1 MSKERP
7 KRNIIQ
13 KKYDDSDGIPWSEE
27 RVMRKVLYLSLKEF
41 RSAQKR
47 QLDDGT
53 TNSNGASLLAN
64 GQLNGSGSKGSHKE
78 DGSLRSQ
85 GLDGG
90 KYGEDGPAKKRPRL
104 QAQRKFAQSQP
115 NSPSTTPVK
124 VAEPGSLNTGLATVP
139 SSSLTSLSSSS
150 LSSSIQDLSRRKPKT
165 EDFLTFLCL
174 RGSSAL
180 PSNMAYFGSSQ
191 EEEDLEEEDEEE
203 EEEVRNGVHSHGGGS
218 SSQAS
223 ASASSSCHSTPRKG
237 KLPARQP
244 LNGHVFNSHSKAGTR
259 ESPRPKAGT
268 HGRDAPAPPLPPPP
282 PPPPPLLRERSERAE
297 AREHAREQQ
306 ALANARGSANGLPP
320 RRAAEE
326 LRKQVSKVNGL
337 TRAGSAQAVGGAKKS
352 RDFRL
357 PSKTVKKYTA
367 TVSKGHVTYTKA
379 KQKELGK
386 KTKLS
391 SSNKHNSAAS
401 ATSSANNH
409 NQHSQPAASNGL
421 ANSGKAAAPA
431 HHSNAKTRKQ
441 VLLSNGLHNVAAG
454 PRLNGRLNGQR
465 HNTLAKEDGQRQWQR
480 QQGQGE
486 CPGREGLRNS
496 KRRLEVV
503 LNSVG
508 TGVVEQ
514 KAKTTGN
521 EAKKAKLQPAPLET
535 RSSKKVANQEKAA
548 TQTTTP
554 TTPLS
559 NGHESETPPS
569 PKQTAPATP
578 HPPPTPP
585 PPPPPQQ
592 TPSTPAASAE
602 PVNQRPKRASAGK
615 LMLIRQAQQQQSRS
629 HSRSSSSSSPSSGQ
643 NHPQNPS
650 RASTTS
656 DPQQTSVSSSTTSS
670 LLASANNPGQLKPA
684 APRPADRDKDWEREK
699 ELTRQKER
707 EQEKE
712 WERQR
717 SRPEGWAALGEAP
730 VFRPVPREF
739 LDPLVYLD
747 AVREQAE
754 AAGMCRVVPPPD
766 WRPECKLS
774 EEMRFVTQVQRVH
787 MLGRRWGPN
796 VQRLACIRKH
806 LKSQGITMDEPPVI
820 GGCEVDLSRFFQL
833 INDMGGM
840 QQVMDLK
847 KWTKLADLLRI
858 PKSAQDRLAKLQ
870 EAYLQYILSYDSLS
884 AEERLRLQDG
894 VLQEKKNLES
904 RRGPLEGLSDSS
916 APSALVLPR
925 YEPKNGLVGGVVG
938 GATGNHRT
946 NGVYHRLKELEAQVK
961 AGRRRLFAQEKQGK
975 EDRQHGEEQQQ
986 QQPQP
991 PQQQQEEDSGVL
1003 IDQHKCINK
1012 GKSVS
1017 LTNFFRIARN
1027 TMTMC
1032 FNKEPGAADVEQEY
1046 WRIVEQRDSHVAVH
1060 CGKVDTS
1067 THGSGFPT
1075 GKSEPFSKHGWN
1087 LTVLPNNSGSILRHL
1102 GAVPGVTI
1110 PWLNIGMVFSTSC
1123 WSRDQNRLPY
1133 IDYLHTGADCIWYS
1147 VPAEEKAKLDKV
1159 VHTLLQANGTPGL
1172 EMLEK
1177 NIMISPEVLCREGIK
1192 VYRTVQRSGQFVV
1205 CYPGAFVSKVCCG
1218 YSVSETVHFA
1228 TPHWMNLGYQ
1238 AAKDLKC
1245 RRIAKPFSMEK
1256 LLYQIATAESKRDN
1270 GLLLT
1275 TISTL
1280 LKDLRNIEM
1289 RQRQELYKAGLHSSA
1304 RYGTHDGSLG
1314 PSEGRKKPRGKW
1326 LALESSERRCQICQ
1340 HLCYLSMVVQETDN
1354 VVFCLECALRYVE
1367 KHKSCRGL
1375 KMMYRYDEEQINSLV
1390 NQVCGR
1396 AMLKNGSSGVGGGVV
1411 VSRGGGDPC
1420 HGLSPPKA
1428 SPAKRGP
1435 RKRATVEVSLARLSS
1450 SHIPKA
1456 AAVS

>member
-47 QLDDGT
+47 QLDGDGT
-53 TNSNGASLLAN
+53 PNSNGSLAN

-85 GLDGG
+85 GHGSRE
-90 KYGEDGPAKKRPRL
+90 YCEDGPAKKRPRL

-124 VAEPGSLNTGLATVP
+124 
-139 SSSLTSLSSSS
+139 
-150 LSSSIQDLSRRKPKT
+150 DLSRRKPKT

-191 EEEDLEEEDEEE
+191 EEDDLEEDDEEEE
-203 EEEVRNGVHSHGGGS
+203 EEEVRNGGGIHSHGWGS
-218 SSQAS
+218 NSQ

-244 LNGHVFNSHSKAGTR
+244 LNGHVFNSHGKAGTR

-306 ALANARGSANGLPP
+306 ALANSRGSANGLPP

-441 VLLSNGLHNVAAG
+441 VLLSNGLHTVAAG
-454 PRLNGRLNGQR
+454 ARLNGRLNGQR
-465 HNTLAKEDGQRQWQR
+465 HNTLAKEDGQRQCQ
-480 QQGQGE
+480 QGE

-503 LNSVG
+503 LHSVG
-508 TGVVEQ
+508 TGVIEQ
-514 KAKTTGN
+514 KAKTTGT
-521 EAKKAKLQPAPLET
+521 EAKKAKLQPTPLET
-535 RSSKKVANQEKAA
+535 RSSSKKAANQDKAA
-548 TQTTTP
+548 TQITTP
-554 TTPLS
+554 TTPVS
-559 NGHESETPPS
+559 NGHESDTSLTPQQTPPV
-569 PKQTAPATP
+569 TP
-578 HPPPTPP
+578 LPPPTPP
-585 PPPPPQQ
+585 PQQ
-592 TPSTPAASAE
+592 TPPPSTPAANAE

-629 HSRSSSSSSPSSGQ
+629 HGRSSSSSSPSSGQ
-643 NHPQNPS
+643 NHTQNPS

-656 DPQQTSVSSSTTSS
+656 DPQQTSVSSSSTTSS
-670 LLASANNPGQLKPA
+670 PLTSTNNPGQLKPA
-684 APRPADRDKDWEREK
+684 ALRPADRDKDWEHEK
-699 ELTRQKER
+699 EMARQKER

-739 LDPLVYLD
+739 QDPLVYLD

-754 AAGMCRVVPPPD
+754 VAGMCRVVPPPD

-884 AEERLRLQDG
+884 ADERLRLQDE
-894 VLQEKKNLES
+894 VLHEKKNLES

-925 YEPKNGLVGGVVG
+925 YEPKNGLVGGIVG
-938 GATGNHRT
+938 GATGNHRN

-975 EDRQHGEEQQQ
+975 EDRQHGEEQQE
-986 QQPQP
+986 
-991 PQQQQEEDSGVL
+991 EEDRGVL
-1003 IDQHKCINK
+1003 SDQHKCINK

-1032 FNKEPGAADVEQEY
+1032 FNKEPGAADVEEEY

-1275 TISTL
+1275 TISAL

-1289 RQRQELYKAGLHSSA
+1289 RQRQELYKAGLLSSA

-1314 PSEGRKKPRGKW
+1314 PSEARKKPRGKW

-1396 AMLKNGSSGVGGGVV
+1396 AMLKNGGGGGGVV
-1411 VSRGGGDPC
+1411 VSAVGGDPC
-1420 HGLSPPKA
+1420 HGLSPAKA

>member
-47 QLDDGT
+47 QLDGDGT
-53 TNSNGASLLAN
+53 PNSNGSLAN

-85 GLDGG
+85 GHGSRE
-90 KYGEDGPAKKRPRL
+90 YGEDGPAKKRPRL

-124 VAEPGSLNTGLATVP
+124 
-139 SSSLTSLSSSS
+139 
-150 LSSSIQDLSRRKPKT
+150 DLSRRKPKT

-191 EEEDLEEEDEEE
+191 EEEDLEEDDEEE
-203 EEEVRNGVHSHGGGS
+203 EEEVRNGGGIHSHGGGS
-218 SSQAS
+218 NSQ

-244 LNGHVFNSHSKAGTR
+244 LNGHVLNSHGKAGTR
-259 ESPRPKAGT
+259 ESPRPKSGT

-297 AREHAREQQ
+297 AREHVREQQ
-306 ALANARGSANGLPP
+306 ALASGRGSANGLPP

-401 ATSSANNH
+401 APSSANNH

-454 PRLNGRLNGQR
+454 ARLNGRLNGQR
-465 HNTLAKEDGQRQWQR
+465 HNTLGKEDGQRQCQ
-480 QQGQGE
+480 QGE

-508 TGVVEQ
+508 TGVIEQ
-514 KAKTTGN
+514 KAKSTGT

-535 RSSKKVANQEKAA
+535 RSSSKKAANQERAA

-554 TTPLS
+554 TTPVS

-569 PKQTAPATP
+569 PKQTPPVTP
-578 HPPPTPP
+578 LPPPTPP
-585 PPPPPQQ
+585 PQQ
-592 TPSTPAASAE
+592 TPPPTTPAANAE

-643 NHPQNPS
+643 NHLQNPS

-670 LLASANNPGQLKPA
+670 PLTSTNNPGQLKPA
-684 APRPADRDKDWEREK
+684 AFRPADRDKEWEREK
-699 ELTRQKER
+699 EMMRQTER

-717 SRPEGWAALGEAP
+717 SRPEGWEALGEVPA
-730 VFRPVPREF
+730 FRPAPREF
-739 LDPLVYLD
+739 QDPLVYLD

-884 AEERLRLQDG
+884 AEERLRLQAE
-894 VLQEKKNLES
+894 VLQEKKNLEA
-904 RRGPLEGLSDSS
+904 RRGPLEGLSDSL

-925 YEPKNGLVGGVVG
+925 YEPKNGLVGGIVG

-975 EDRQHGEEQQQ
+975 EDRQHGEEQQ
-986 QQPQP
+986 
-991 PQQQQEEDSGVL
+991 EEDSGVL
-1003 IDQHKCINK
+1003 SDQHKCINK

-1032 FNKEPGAADVEQEY
+1032 FNKEPGAAEVEEEY

-1289 RQRQELYKAGLHSSA
+1289 RQRQELFKAGLLSSA
-1304 RYGTHDGSLG
+1304 RYGTHDSNLG
-1314 PSEGRKKPRGKW
+1314 PGEGRKKPRGKW

-1396 AMLKNGSSGVGGGVV
+1396 AMLKNGGGGGGGVV
-1411 VSRGGGDPC
+1411 VSAVGGDPC
-1420 HGLSPPKA
+1420 HGISPAKA

>member
-1 MSKERP
+1 MMPFSFASYLFIALMLSDHGVVGKMRP
-7 KRNIIQ
+7 LN
-13 KKYDDSDGIPWSEE
+13 DDSDGIPWSEE

-41 RSAQKR
+41 RTAQKR
-47 QLDDGT
+47 QLDGDGT
-53 TNSNGASLLAN
+53 TNSNGSLAN

-78 DGSLRSQ
+78 DGSLRRQ
-85 GLDGG
+85 GLKGS
-90 KYGEDGPAKKRPRL
+90 GEYCEDSPAKKRPRL

-115 NSPSTTPVK
+115 NSPSTTPIK
-124 VAEPGSLNTGLATVP
+124 VADSGGLNAGLSTVP
-139 SSSLTSLSSSS
+139 STSLSSLSASS

-191 EEEDLEEEDEEE
+191 EEEDLEEDDEEE
-203 EEEVRNGVHSHGGGS
+203 EEEVRNGGGVHSAGS
-218 SSQAS
+218 SSQ

-244 LNGHVFNSHSKAGTR
+244 LNGHGKDGVR
-259 ESPRPKAGT
+259 
-268 HGRDAPAPPLPPPP
+268 
-282 PPPPPLLRERSERAE
+282 
-297 AREHAREQQ
+297 
-306 ALANARGSANGLPP
+306 
-320 RRAAEE
+320 
-326 LRKQVSKVNGL
+326 VSKVNGL
-337 TRAGSAQAVGGAKKS
+337 TRAGSAQAVNGAKKS

-401 ATSSANNH
+401 APSSANNH

-454 PRLNGRLNGQR
+454 GRPNGRLNGQR
-465 HNTLAKEDGQRQWQR
+465 HNTLAKEDAQKLC

-486 CPGREGLRNS
+486 CHGREGLRNS
-496 KRRLEVV
+496 KRRLEVL

-508 TGVVEQ
+508 TGVVEH
-514 KAKTTGN
+514 KAKTHGT
-521 EAKKAKLQPAPLET
+521 EAKKAKLQSTPLET
-535 RSSKKVANQEKAA
+535 RSSSKKVANQEKAT
-548 TQTTTP
+548 TQNTSSTTP
-554 TTPLS
+554 IS

-569 PKQTAPATP
+569 PKQTQPV
-578 HPPPTPP
+578 TPP
-585 PPPPPQQ
+585 PSSTLSPQQ
-592 TPSTPAASAE
+592 TLPPSTPAANAE

-615 LMLIRQAQQQQSRS
+615 LMLIRQAQQQSRS
-629 HSRSSSSSSPSSGQ
+629 HGRSASSPSLGQ
-643 NHPQNPS
+643 NHSPNPS
-650 RASTTS
+650 HVSTTS
-656 DPQQTSVSSSTTSS
+656 DPQQTSVSSSTSSPLTSTNS
-670 LLASANNPGQLKPA
+670 PGQLKPA
-684 APRPADRDKDWEREK
+684 ALRAVDRDKEWEREK

-712 WERQR
+712 WERHR
-717 SRPEGWAALGEAP
+717 SKPEGWAALGEVP
-730 VFRPVPREF
+730 IFRPAPREF
-739 LDPLVYLD
+739 QDPLVYLD

-754 AAGMCRVVPPPD
+754 VAGMCRVAPPPD

-870 EAYLQYILSYDSLS
+870 EAYLQYILSYDSLG
-884 AEERLRLQDG
+884 AEERLGLQTD
-894 VLQEKKNLES
+894 VLQEKKDLES
-904 RRGPLEGLSDSS
+904 RRGPLEGLADSS
-916 APSALVLPR
+916 APGAFSLPR
-925 YEPKNGLVGGVVG
+925 YEPKNGLVGGIVG

-946 NGVYHRLKELEAQVK
+946 NGVYHHLKELEAQVK

-975 EDRQHGEEQQQ
+975 EDRQHAEEQ
-986 QQPQP
+986 
-991 PQQQQEEDSGVL
+991 EVEDRGVL
-1003 IDQHKCINK
+1003 SDQHKCIYK

-1032 FNKEPGAADVEQEY
+1032 FNKEPSAAEVEQEY
-1046 WRIVEQRDSHVAVH
+1046 WRIVEQRDCHVAVH

-1087 LTVLPNNSGSILRHL
+1087 LNVLPNNSGSILRHL

-1147 VPAEEKAKLDKV
+1147 IPAEEKAKLNKV

-1205 CYPGAFVSKVCCG
+1205 CFPGAFVSKVCCG

-1245 RRIAKPFSMEK
+1245 RCIAKPFSMEK

-1289 RQRQELYKAGLHSSA
+1289 RQRQELYKAGLLSSA

-1314 PSEGRKKPRGKW
+1314 PIEGRKKPRGKW
-1326 LALESSERRCQICQ
+1326 LTLESSERRCQICQ
-1340 HLCYLSMVVQETDN
+1340 HLCYLSMVVRETDN

-1390 NQVCGR
+1390 SQVCGR
-1396 AMLKNGSSGVGGGVV
+1396 AMLKNGGSIDAGGVI
-1411 VSRGGGDPC
+1411 VSGGGGDPC
-1420 HGLSPPKA
+1420 HGLSPAKA

-1450 SHIPKA
+1450 SHMPKA

>member
-1 MSKERP
+1 QVHHDP
-7 KRNIIQ
+7 KDLVVQ
-13 KKYDDSDGIPWSEE
+13 SLDDSDGIPWSEE

-47 QLDDGT
+47 QLDGDGT
-53 TNSNGASLLAN
+53 TNSNGSLAN
-64 GQLNGSGSKGSHKE
+64 GQLNGSGSKGSHKQ

-85 GLDGG
+85 GRDGSSE
-90 KYGEDGPAKKRPRL
+90 YCEDSPAKKRPRL

-115 NSPSTTPVK
+115 NSPSTTPIK
-124 VAEPGSLNTGLATVP
+124 VADS
-139 SSSLTSLSSSS
+139 
-150 LSSSIQDLSRRKPKT
+150 DLSRRKPKT

-191 EEEDLEEEDEEE
+191 EEEDLEEDEEE
-203 EEEVRNGVHSHGGGS
+203 EEEDVRNGGGIHAHGAGS
-218 SSQAS
+218 
-223 ASASSSCHSTPRKG
+223 
-237 KLPARQP
+237 
-244 LNGHVFNSHSKAGTR
+244 R
-259 ESPRPKAGT
+259 E
-268 HGRDAPAPPLPPPP
+268 
-282 PPPPPLLRERSERAE
+282 
-297 AREHAREQQ
+297 
-306 ALANARGSANGLPP
+306 
-320 RRAAEE
+320 
-326 LRKQVSKVNGL
+326 VSKVNGL
-337 TRAGSAQAVGGAKKS
+337 TRAGSAQAVGSAKKS

-391 SSNKHNSAAS
+391 SNNKHNS
-401 ATSSANNH
+401 T
-409 NQHSQPAASNGL
+409 
-421 ANSGKAAAPA
+421 

-441 VLLSNGLHNVAAG
+441 VLLSNGLHNVAASA
-454 PRLNGRLNGQR
+454 RLNGRLNGQR
-465 HNTLAKEDGQRQWQR
+465 HNTVAKEDGQKRW

-514 KAKTTGN
+514 KSKTTGTD
-521 EAKKAKLQPAPLET
+521 AKKARVQPTPLET
-535 RSSKKVANQEKAA
+535 PAN
-548 TQTTTP
+548 T
-554 TTPLS
+554 
-559 NGHESETPPS
+559 
-569 PKQTAPATP
+569 
-578 HPPPTPP
+578 
-585 PPPPPQQ
+585 
-592 TPSTPAASAE
+592 E

-629 HSRSSSSSSPSSGQ
+629 HGRSASSSSPSSGQ

-650 RASTTS
+650 R
-656 DPQQTSVSSSTTSS
+656 
-670 LLASANNPGQLKPA
+670 
-684 APRPADRDKDWEREK
+684 
-699 ELTRQKER
+699 
-707 EQEKE
+707 EKE

-717 SRPEGWAALGEAP
+717 SRPEGWAALGEVP

-739 LDPLVYLD
+739 QDPLVYLD

-884 AEERLRLQDG
+884 AEERLRLQAE

-904 RRGPLEGLSDSS
+904 RWGPLEGLSDCS

-925 YEPKNGLVGGVVG
+925 YEPKNGLVGGIVG
-938 GATGNHRT
+938 GATGHHRT
-946 NGVYHRLKELEAQVK
+946 NGVYHRLKELEAQDK
-961 AGRRRLFAQEKQGK
+961 AGRRRLFTQEKQGK
-975 EDRQHGEEQQQ
+975 EDRQHGAE
-986 QQPQP
+986 
-991 PQQQQEEDSGVL
+991 QQEEEDRGVL
-1003 IDQHKCINK
+1003 SDQHKCIYK

-1027 TMTMC
+1027 IMTMC
-1032 FNKEPGAADVEQEY
+1032 FNKEPGAAEVEQEY
-1046 WRIVEQRDSHVAVH
+1046 WRIVEQQDCHVAVH

-1147 VPAEEKAKLDKV
+1147 IPAEEKSKLDKV
-1159 VHTLLQANGTPGL
+1159 VHTLLQANGTAGL

-1177 NIMISPEVLCREGIK
+1177 NIMVSISPEVLCREGIK

-1205 CYPGAFVSKVCCG
+1205 CFPGAFVSKVCCG
-1218 YSVSETVHFA
+1218 YSVSETVYFA

-1245 RRIAKPFSMEK
+1245 RHIAKPFSMEK

-1275 TISTL
+1275 TISAL

-1289 RQRQELYKAGLHSSA
+1289 RQRQELYKAGLLSSA
-1304 RYGTHDGSLG
+1304 RYGTHDSSLG
-1314 PSEGRKKPRGKW
+1314 PGEGRKKPRGKW

-1396 AMLKNGSSGVGGGVV
+1396 AMLKNSGGGGVV
-1411 VSRGGGDPC
+1411 VVSGGGGDPC
-1420 HGLSPPKA
+1420 HGLSPAKA

-1450 SHIPKA
+1450 SHMPKA

>member
-1 MSKERP
+1 YKRRKK
-7 KRNIIQ
+7 KRN
-13 KKYDDSDGIPWSEE
+13 DDSDGIPWSEE

-41 RSAQKR
+41 RTAQKR
-47 QLDDGT
+47 QLDGDGT
-53 TNSNGASLLAN
+53 TNSNGPLAN
-64 GQLNGSGSKGSHKE
+64 GQLNGSVSKGIHKE

-85 GLDGG
+85 GLHGSN
-90 KYGEDGPAKKRPRL
+90 KYGEDSPAKKRPRL

-115 NSPSTTPVK
+115 NSPSTTPIK
-124 VAEPGSLNTGLATVP
+124 VADP
-139 SSSLTSLSSSS
+139 SSLTSGL
-150 LSSSIQDLSRRKPKT
+150 RKPKT

-191 EEEDLEEEDEEE
+191 EEEDLEDEEE
-203 EEEVRNGVHSHGGGS
+203 EEEDEE
-218 SSQAS
+218 AS
-223 ASASSSCHSTPRKG
+223 TSSSCNSTPRKG

-244 LNGHVFNSHSKAGTR
+244 LNGHGKIQTGAQDKA
-259 ESPRPKAGT
+259 
-268 HGRDAPAPPLPPPP
+268 
-282 PPPPPLLRERSERAE
+282 ERSERAE
-297 AREHAREQQ
+297 ARELAREQQ
-306 ALANARGSANGLPP
+306 AMASSRGSAYGMTS

-326 LRKQVSKVNGL
+326 LRKQISKVNGL
-337 TRAGSAQAVGGAKKS
+337 TWAGSAQAVSGAKKS
-352 RDFRL
+352 HDLRL

-401 ATSSANNH
+401 AS
-409 NQHSQPAASNGL
+409 
-421 ANSGKAAAPA
+421 
-431 HHSNAKTRKQ
+431 SNAKTRKQ
-441 VLLSNGLHNVAAG
+441 VLLSNGLHNVAASAR
-454 PRLNGRLNGQR
+454 PNGRLNGQW
-465 HNTLAKEDGQRQWQR
+465 HNALAKEDAQKQC
-480 QQGQGE
+480 QQAHVE

-503 LNSVG
+503 LNSVSAA
-508 TGVVEQ
+508 VVEQ
-514 KAKTTGN
+514 KAKTSGA
-521 EAKKAKLQPAPLET
+521 EAKK
-535 RSSKKVANQEKAA
+535 
-548 TQTTTP
+548 
-554 TTPLS
+554 
-559 NGHESETPPS
+559 
-569 PKQTAPATP
+569 
-578 HPPPTPP
+578 
-585 PPPPPQQ
+585 
-592 TPSTPAASAE
+592 

-615 LMLIRQAQQQQSRS
+615 LMLIRQAQQQQNRS
-629 HSRSSSSSSPSSGQ
+629 HGRSSSSSSPSLGHNSS
-643 NHPQNPS
+643 PNP
-650 RASTTS
+650 
-656 DPQQTSVSSSTTSS
+656 
-670 LLASANNPGQLKPA
+670 K
-684 APRPADRDKDWEREK
+684 
-699 ELTRQKER
+699 
-707 EQEKE
+707 
-712 WERQR
+712 
-717 SRPEGWAALGEAP
+717 GWGALDEVP
-730 VFRPVPREF
+730 VFRPGPREF
-739 LDPLVYLD
+739 QDPLVYLD

-754 AAGMCRVVPPPD
+754 VAGMCRVVPPQD
-766 WRPECKLS
+766 WRPECKLN

-884 AEERLRLQDG
+884 AEERLRLLGD
-894 VLQEKKNLES
+894 VLLEKKNLES
-904 RRGPLEGLSDSS
+904 RQGPLEGLSDSS
-916 APSALVLPR
+916 APSGLSLPR
-925 YEPKNGLVGGVVG
+925 YEPKNGLVGGIVG
-938 GATGNHRT
+938 GTTGNHRT

-961 AGRRRLFAQEKQGK
+961 AGRRRLFAQEKHGK
-975 EDRQHGEEQQQ
+975 EDKQHGEE
-986 QQPQP
+986 
-991 PQQQQEEDSGVL
+991 EAKEDRGVL
-1003 IDQHKCINK
+1003 SDQYKCIYK

-1032 FNKEPGAADVEQEY
+1032 FNKEPGAAEVEQEY

-1087 LTVLPNNSGSILRHL
+1087 LTVLPNNAGSILRHL

-1205 CYPGAFVSKVCCG
+1205 CFPGAFVSKVCCG

-1228 TPHWMNLGYQ
+1228 TPQWMNLGYE

-1245 RRIAKPFSMEK
+1245 RCIAKPFSMEK

-1280 LKDLRNIEM
+1280 LKDLRNIELH
-1289 RQRQELYKAGLHSSA
+1289 QRRELYNAGLHSSA

-1326 LALESSERRCQICQ
+1326 LALESLERRCQICQ

-1375 KMMYRYDEEQINSLV
+1375 KMMYRYDEEQITSLV

-1396 AMLKNGSSGVGGGVV
+1396 AMLKNGGGVI
-1411 VSRGGGDPC
+1411 
-1420 HGLSPPKA
+1420 SPAKT

-1450 SHIPKA
+1450 IHMPKA

>member
-1 MSKERP
+1 MTKERP

-27 RVMRKVLYLSLKEF
+27 RMMRKVLYLSLKEF
-41 RSAQKR
+41 RTAQKR
-47 QLDDGT
+47 QLDGDGT
-53 TNSNGASLLAN
+53 TNPNGSLAN
-64 GQLNGSGSKGSHKE
+64 GQLNGSISKGCHKE
-78 DGSLRSQ
+78 DCSLRSQ
-85 GLDGG
+85 GLHGSS
-90 KYGEDGPAKKRPRL
+90 KYAEDSPAKKRPRL

-124 VAEPGSLNTGLATVP
+124 VADTGSLNGSLSTAP
-139 SSSLTSLSSSS
+139 STSLSSLSSSS

-174 RGSSAL
+174 RGSTAL

-191 EEEDLEEEDEEE
+191 EEEDLEEEEEEE
-203 EEEVRNGVHSHGGGS
+203 EEEVRSGTGGHTHGAGG

-223 ASASSSCHSTPRKG
+223 TASSCSSTPRKG

-244 LNGHVFNSHSKAGTR
+244 LNGHVFNNHSKAGTR
-259 ESPRPKAGT
+259 ESPRPKAGSNS
-268 HGRDAPAPPLPPPP
+268 RDTSAPQL

-297 AREHAREQQ
+297 AREHARELQ
-306 ALANARGSANGLPP
+306 ALAISRGTANGLPS

-326 LRKQVSKVNGL
+326 LRKQISKVNGM
-337 TRAGSAQAVGGAKKS
+337 TRAGSAHAVGGAKKS
-352 RDFRL
+352 HDLRL

-379 KQKELGK
+379 RQKELGK

-401 ATSSANNH
+401 ASSSANNH
-409 NQHSQPAASNGL
+409 NQHSQPAASSRL
-421 ANSGKAAAPA
+421 ANSGKAAATA

-441 VLLSNGLHNVAAG
+441 VLLSNGLHKAAASVR
-454 PRLNGRLNGQR
+454 PNGRLNGQW
-465 HNTLAKEDGQRQWQR
+465 HNGSAKEDGLKQCQP
-480 QQGQGE
+480 GHGE

-503 LNSVG
+503 LNSVS
-508 TGVVEQ
+508 TEVVAQ
-514 KAKTTGN
+514 KAKTSGS

-535 RSSKKVANQEKAA
+535 RSSSKKVASEEKAA
-548 TQTTTP
+548 KQNGAP

-559 NGHESETPPS
+559 NGHDSEKPAP
-569 PKQTAPATP
+569 PKQTQPAAPLSAT
-578 HPPPTPP
+578 T
-585 PPPPPQQ
+585 PPPQQ
-592 TPSTPAASAE
+592 MPPPSTPAANAE

-629 HSRSSSSSSPSSGQ
+629 HGRSSSSSSTSTSSPSVGH
-643 NHPQNPS
+643 NNAPNPS

-656 DPQQTSVSSSTTSS
+656 DPQQTSVSSPSSCTNSST
-670 LLASANNPGQLKPA
+670 LPSANTPGPIKPA
-684 APRPADRDKDWEREK
+684 ALRLADRDKEWEREK

-712 WERQR
+712 RDRQR
-717 SRPEGWAALGEAP
+717 SKPDGWAALGEVP
-730 VFRPVPREF
+730 VFRPAPREF
-739 LDPLVYLD
+739 QDPLVYLD

-754 AAGMCRVVPPPD
+754 VAGMCRVVPPQD
-766 WRPECKLS
+766 WRPECKLN

-884 AEERLRLQDG
+884 AEERLRLLGD
-894 VLQEKKNLES
+894 VLQERKTLES
-904 RRGPLEGLSDSS
+904 RQGPLEGLSDS
-916 APSALVLPR
+916 AAHALPR
-925 YEPKNGLVGGVVG
+925 YEPKNGLVGGIVG
-938 GATGNHRT
+938 GTTGNHRA
-946 NGVYHRLKELEAQVK
+946 NGVYHRLKCLKELEAQVK

-975 EDRQHGEEQQQ
+975 EDRQNGEQHA
-986 QQPQP
+986 
-991 PQQQQEEDSGVL
+991 EEERGVL
-1003 IDQHKCINK
+1003 SDQYKCIYK

-1032 FNKEPGAADVEQEY
+1032 FNKEPGAAEVEQEY
-1046 WRIVEQRDSHVAVH
+1046 WRIVEQRDAHVAVH

-1205 CYPGAFVSKVCCG
+1205 CFPGAFVSKVCCG

-1245 RRIAKPFSMEK
+1245 RCVAKPFSMEK
-1256 LLYQIATAESKRDN
+1256 LLYQIATAETKRDN

-1275 TISTL
+1275 TISAL
-1280 LKDLRNIEM
+1280 LEDLRNIELH
-1289 RQRQELYKAGLHSSA
+1289 QREELYKAGLLSSA
-1304 RYGTHDGSLG
+1304 RYGTHDGNFG
-1314 PSEGRKKPRGKW
+1314 PADGRKKPRGKW
-1326 LALESSERRCQICQ
+1326 LALESLERRCQICQ

-1396 AMLKNGSSGVGGGVV
+1396 AMLKNGGVGIGGGGAVILSGGGVGV
-1411 VSRGGGDPC
+1411 DSC
-1420 HGLSPPKA
+1420 HTLSPAKA

-1435 RKRATVEVSLARLSS
+1435 RKRTTVEVSLARLSS
-1450 SHIPKA
+1450 IHMPKA

>member
-1 MSKERP
+1 MCIQRRKYLWHTAKNCEETSEKVREKEMQMNF
-7 KRNIIQ
+7 K
-13 KKYDDSDGIPWSEE
+13 DDSDGIPWSEE

-47 QLDDGT
+47 QPDGDGT
-53 TNSNGASLLAN
+53 TNSNGSLAN
-64 GQLNGSGSKGSHKE
+64 GQLNGSGSKGHKE

-85 GLDGG
+85 GLDGSSE
-90 KYGEDGPAKKRPRL
+90 YCEDSPAKKRPRL

-124 VAEPGSLNTGLATVP
+124 VADPGSLNTAVATVP
-139 SSSLTSLSSSS
+139 SSSLSSLSSSS

-180 PSNMAYFGSSQ
+180 PAQQHG
-191 EEEDLEEEDEEE
+191 LLWKLP
-203 EEEVRNGVHSHGGGS
+203 GGGGPGGGGRGGGGGGEERWRHPLS
-218 SSQAS
+218 RRGKQQPCLGLLP
-223 ASASSSCHSTPRKG
+223 SCHSTPCKG
-237 KLPARQP
+237 KLPARQ
-244 LNGHVFNSHSKAGTR
+244 
-259 ESPRPKAGT
+259 
-268 HGRDAPAPPLPPPP
+268 LPTG
-282 PPPPPLLRERSERAE
+282 
-297 AREHAREQQ
+297 
-306 ALANARGSANGLPP
+306 N
-320 RRAAEE
+320 
-326 LRKQVSKVNGL
+326 VSKVNGL
-337 TRAGSAQAVGGAKKS
+337 TRAGSAQAAGGAKKS

-391 SSNKHNSAAS
+391 SSNKHNSAAP
-401 ATSSANNH
+401 APSSANNH

-454 PRLNGRLNGQR
+454 ARLNGRLNGQR
-465 HNTLAKEDGQRQWQR
+465 HNTLAKEDGQRQC

-508 TGVVEQ
+508 TAVVEQ
-514 KAKTTGN
+514 KAKSAGT
-521 EAKKAKLQPAPLET
+521 EAKKAKLQPTPLET
-535 RSSKKVANQEKAA
+535 RSSSKKVANQEKAA
-548 TQTTTP
+548 TQIAAP
-554 TTPLS
+554 TTPVS

-569 PKQTAPATP
+569 PKQAPTVT
-578 HPPPTPP
+578 PPPTPP
-585 PPPPPQQ
+585 PQQAPP
-592 TPSTPAASAE
+592 PSTPAANAE

-629 HSRSSSSSSPSSGQ
+629 HGRNSSSSSPSSGQ

-656 DPQQTSVSSSTTSS
+656 DPQQTSVSSSSTNSS
-670 LLASANNPGQLKPA
+670 LLTSANSPGQLKPA
-684 APRPADRDKDWEREK
+684 ALRPAERDKEWEREK

-717 SRPEGWAALGEAP
+717 SRPEGWAALGEVP
-730 VFRPVPREF
+730 VFRPAPREF
-739 LDPLVYLD
+739 QDPLVYLD

-754 AAGMCRVVPPPD
+754 AAGMCRVVPPQD

-884 AEERLRLQDG
+884 AEERLRLQAE

-904 RRGPLEGLSDSS
+904 RRGPLEGLMDSS
-916 APSALVLPR
+916 APSALILPR
-925 YEPKNGLVGGVVG
+925 YEPKNGLVGGIVG
-938 GATGNHRT
+938 GATGHQRT
-946 NGVYHRLKELEAQVK
+946 NGVYHHLKELEAQVK

-975 EDRQHGEEQQQ
+975 EDRQHGEEQ
-986 QQPQP
+986 
-991 PQQQQEEDSGVL
+991 EEEQDRGVL
-1003 IDQHKCINK
+1003 SDQHKCIYK

-1032 FNKEPGAADVEQEY
+1032 FNKEPGAAEVEQEY

-1147 VPAEEKAKLDKV
+1147 IPAEEKAKLDKV

-1205 CYPGAFVSKVCCG
+1205 CFPGAFVSKVCCG

-1245 RRIAKPFSMEK
+1245 RHIAKPFSMEK

-1275 TISTL
+1275 TISAL

-1289 RQRQELYKAGLHSSA
+1289 HQRQELYKAGLHSSA

-1375 KMMYRYDEEQINSLV
+1375 KMMYRYDEDQINSLV

-1396 AMLKNGSSGVGGGVV
+1396 AMLKNNGGGGGGGGVV
-1411 VSRGGGDPC
+1411 VSGGGGPC
-1420 HGLSPPKA
+1420 LGLSPAKA

>member
-27 RVMRKVLYLSLKEF
+27 RVVRKVLYLSLKEF
-41 RSAQKR
+41 KSAQKR
-47 QLDDGT
+47 QLDGT
-53 TNSNGASLLAN
+53 TNPNGSLAN
-64 GQLNGSGSKGSHKE
+64 GQLNGSGSKGGHKDDGCSRSQSL
-78 DGSLRSQ
+78 DGSSE
-85 GLDGG
+85 
-90 KYGEDGPAKKRPRL
+90 YSEDGPAKKRPRL

-124 VAEPGSLNTGLATVP
+124 VADPGGISASLPAVP
-139 SSSLTSLSSSS
+139 SSSS
-150 LSSSIQDLSRRKPKT
+150 LSSLSSSLLSSYIQDLSRRKPKT

-174 RGSSAL
+174 RGSPAL
-180 PSNMAYFGSSQ
+180 PNNMAYFGSSQ
-191 EEEDLEEEDEEE
+191 EEEDLEEDDEEE
-203 EEEVRNGVHSHGGGS
+203 EEEVRSGGGIHPHGGGN

-223 ASASSSCHSTPRKG
+223 ASSSSCHSTPRKG
-237 KLPARQP
+237 KPPARQP
-244 LNGHVFNSHSKAGTR
+244 LNGHVFNGHGKAGTR
-259 ESPRPKAGT
+259 ESPRPKGGA
-268 HGRDAPAPPLPPPP
+268 HGRDTPAPPLPPPP

-297 AREHAREQQ
+297 AREQAREQQ
-306 ALANARGSANGLPP
+306 AMASSRGSAANGLPH
-320 RRAAEE
+320 RRAAAEE

-337 TRAGSAQAVGGAKKS
+337 TRAGLAHAAGGAKKS

-379 KQKELGK
+379 KQRELGK

-391 SSNKHNSAAS
+391 SSNKHNNSS
-401 ATSSANNH
+401 ATTAPSSANNH

-421 ANSGKAAAPA
+421 ANSGKAAALA

-441 VLLSNGLHNVAAG
+441 VLLSNGLHKVAAG
-454 PRLNGRLNGQR
+454 TRLNGRLNGQR
-465 HNTLAKEDGQRQWQR
+465 HNTLAKEDGQRQ
-480 QQGQGE
+480 GQVE

-503 LNSVG
+503 LNAVG
-508 TGVVEQ
+508 TGGGEQ
-514 KAKTTGN
+514 KAKPPVT
-521 EAKKAKLQPAPLET
+521 EAKKAKLQPTPLET
-535 RSSKKVANQEKAA
+535 RSSSKKAANQEKAA
-548 TQTTTP
+548 AQTATP
-554 TTPLS
+554 TTPLA
-559 NGHESETPPS
+559 NGHVSETPPPS
-569 PKQTAPATP
+569 
-578 HPPPTPP
+578 HPPTPTIAPP
-585 PPPPPQQ
+585 PPPLPLAPQQ
-592 TPSTPAASAE
+592 TLPPSTPATNME

-629 HSRSSSSSSPSSGQ
+629 HGRSSSSSSPSSGQ

-650 RASTTS
+650 RANTTS
-656 DPQQTSVSSSTTSS
+656 DLQQTSASSSATSS
-670 LLASANNPGQLKPA
+670 PLPSSSSPGQLKPA
-684 APRPADRDKDWEREK
+684 ALRPADRDKEWEREK
-699 ELTRQKER
+699 ELTRQQER
-707 EQEKE
+707 EL
-712 WERQR
+712 ERERDHQR
-717 SRPEGWAALGEAP
+717 SRPEGWPALGEVP
-730 VFRPVPREF
+730 VFRPAPREF
-739 LDPLVYLD
+739 QDPMVYLD
-747 AVREQAE
+747 AVREKAE
-754 AAGMCRVVPPPD
+754 VAGMCRVVPPPD

-774 EEMRFVTQVQRVH
+774 EEMRFVTQVQRAH
-787 MLGRRWGPN
+787 KLGRRWGPN

-820 GGCEVDLSRFFQL
+820 GGCEVDLARFFQL
-833 INDMGGM
+833 INEMGGM

-870 EAYLQYILSYDSLS
+870 EAYLQYLLSYDSLS
-884 AEERLRLQDG
+884 AEERLRLQAE
-894 VLQEKKNLES
+894 VLQEKKNLEM
-904 RRGPLEGLSDSS
+904 RWGPLEGHSDSS

-925 YEPKNGLVGGVVG
+925 YEPKNGLAGGVVG
-938 GATGNHRT
+938 GAGGHHRT

-961 AGRRRLFAQEKQGK
+961 AGRRRLFAQEKQSK
-975 EDRQHGEEQQQ
+975 EDRQHGVEEE
-986 QQPQP
+986 
-991 PQQQQEEDSGVL
+991 EEDRGVL
-1003 IDQHKCINK
+1003 SDQHKCIYK

-1032 FNKEPGAADVEQEY
+1032 FNKEPGAAEVEQEY
-1046 WRIVEQRDSHVAVH
+1046 WRIVEQRDCHVAVH
-1060 CGKVDTS
+1060 YGKVDTS

-1123 WSRDQNRLPY
+1123 WSRDQNRLPF

-1205 CYPGAFVSKVCCG
+1205 CFPGAFVSKVCCG

-1238 AAKDLKC
+1238 ASKDLKC
-1245 RRIAKPFSMEK
+1245 RCIAKPFSMEK

-1275 TISTL
+1275 TISAL

-1289 RQRQELYKAGLHSSA
+1289 RQRQELYKAGLLSSA

-1314 PSEGRKKPRGKW
+1314 PVEGRKKPRGKW
-1326 LALESSERRCQICQ
+1326 LALESSERRCQACQ

-1390 NQVCGR
+1390 SQVCGR
-1396 AMLKNGSSGVGGGVV
+1396 AIVKSGGGGGGGEDGGEEEEGG
-1411 VSRGGGDPC
+1411 GGGDPC
-1420 HGLSPPKA
+1420 HSPSPVKA
-1428 SPAKRGP
+1428 LPAKRGP
-1435 RKRATVEVSLARLSS
+1435 RKRATVEVSLSRLSS
-1450 SHIPKA
+1450 SHMPKA

>member
-1 MSKERP
+1 MSP
-7 KRNIIQ
+7 Q
-13 KKYDDSDGIPWSEE
+13 DDSDGIPWSEE

-41 RSAQKR
+41 RTAQKR
-47 QLDDGT
+47 QLDGDGT
-53 TNSNGASLLAN
+53 TNTNGSLAN
-64 GQLNGSGSKGSHKE
+64 GQLNGSGSKGSHKD

-85 GLDGG
+85 GLHGSG
-90 KYGEDGPAKKRPRL
+90 EYGEDGPAKKRPRL

-124 VAEPGSLNTGLATVP
+124 
-139 SSSLTSLSSSS
+139 
-150 LSSSIQDLSRRKPKT
+150 DLSRRKPKT

-180 PSNMAYFGSSQ
+180 PNNMAYFGSSQ
-191 EEEDLEEEDEEE
+191 EEEDLEEDEEEE
-203 EEEVRNGVHSHGGGS
+203 EEEVRNGGGVHSHGAGS
-218 SSQAS
+218 TSQ

-244 LNGHVFNSHSKAGTR
+244 LNGHGKSRARFVCFHT
-259 ESPRPKAGT
+259 
-268 HGRDAPAPPLPPPP
+268 GRV
-282 PPPPPLLRERSERAE
+282 SF
-297 AREHAREQQ
+297 HWNQ
-306 ALANARGSANGLPP
+306 AALKLVNLNQNKILNAF
-320 RRAAEE
+320 RRCP
-326 LRKQVSKVNGL
+326 VSKVNGL
-337 TRAGSAQAVGGAKKS
+337 TRAGSAQAASGAKKS

-401 ATSSANNH
+401 ATS
-409 NQHSQPAASNGL
+409 
-421 ANSGKAAAPA
+421 
-431 HHSNAKTRKQ
+431 NAKTRKQ
-441 VLLSNGLHNVAAG
+441 VLLSNGLHGVAAG
-454 PRLNGRLNGQR
+454 ARLNGRLNGQR
-465 HNTLAKEDGQRQWQR
+465 HNALAKEDGQRQC
-480 QQGQGE
+480 QQAAAE

-514 KAKTTGN
+514 KAKTTGA
-521 EAKKAKLQPAPLET
+521 EAKKAKI
-535 RSSKKVANQEKAA
+535 
-548 TQTTTP
+548 
-554 TTPLS
+554 
-559 NGHESETPPS
+559 H
-569 PKQTAPATP
+569 
-578 HPPPTPP
+578 
-585 PPPPPQQ
+585 
-592 TPSTPAASAE
+592 AE

-629 HSRSSSSSSPSSGQ
+629 HSRSSSSSSSSSPSLGQ
-643 NHPQNPS
+643 NHS
-650 RASTTS
+650 
-656 DPQQTSVSSSTTSS
+656 
-670 LLASANNPGQLKPA
+670 K
-684 APRPADRDKDWEREK
+684 
-699 ELTRQKER
+699 
-707 EQEKE
+707 
-712 WERQR
+712 
-717 SRPEGWAALGEAP
+717 PEGWAALGEAP
-730 VFRPVPREF
+730 AFRPAPREF
-739 LDPLVYLD
+739 QDPLVYLD

-754 AAGMCRVVPPPD
+754 VAGMCRVTPPTD

-870 EAYLQYILSYDSLS
+870 EAYLQYILSYDSLG
-884 AEERLRLQDG
+884 AEERLRLQTE
-894 VLQEKKNLES
+894 VLQEKKSMES

-916 APSALVLPR
+916 APSALLLPR
-925 YEPKNGLVGGVVG
+925 YEPKNGLVGGIVG
-938 GATGNHRT
+938 GATGHHRT

-975 EDRQHGEEQQQ
+975 EDRQHGQE
-986 QQPQP
+986 
-991 PQQQQEEDSGVL
+991 QEEEDRSVL
-1003 IDQHKCINK
+1003 GDQHKCIYK

-1032 FNKEPGAADVEQEY
+1032 FNKEPGAAEVEQEY

-1147 VPAEEKAKLDKV
+1147 IPAEEKAKLDKV

-1177 NIMISPEVLCREGIK
+1177 NIMISPEVLCREGIR

-1205 CYPGAFVSKVCCG
+1205 CFPGAFVSKVCCG

-1245 RRIAKPFSMEK
+1245 RCIAKPFSMEK

-1275 TISTL
+1275 TISAL

-1289 RQRQELYKAGLHSSA
+1289 RQRQELYQAGLLSSA

-1314 PSEGRKKPRGKW
+1314 PGEGRKKPRGKW

-1396 AMLKNGSSGVGGGVV
+1396 AMLKNGGGG
-1411 VSRGGGDPC
+1411 GG
-1420 HGLSPPKA
+1420 A
-1428 SPAKRGP
+1428 SPAKRGQ
-1435 RKRATVEVSLARLSS
+1435 RKRSAMEVSLPRLSS
-1450 SHIPKA
+1450 SHIPKS